1 MLIAAAVEFA
11 MVSVCMFA
19 SSAGVAI
26 AVVAV
31 IAYTVYG
38 RLNRHKLLCIQ
49 QRDILNTKLKAK
61 VASKAENDH
70 KFFEV
75 RDYLERLVEGL
86 VDGGLDDVC
95 LTPLSTHPLYMSICW
110 KYHEQLATTLT
121 AAIHS
126 IINESDEFD
135 DIPIKL
141 NTILKEVSYDVEH
154 LPELQ
159 AAQKKC
165 AVPLAEDLNEKNYED
180 LLATAILNKIVAN
193 SQTKKKVPVARTRI
207 SKFPPKQTDSNIQ
220 NSKKTEEPRKTP
232 RVSLTVEEFTEEVTT
247 TSYNT
252 YSDIEGDYDDG
263 YNEGDE
269 EDDERSQSTIG
280 MFMSN
285 AKLLRG
291 HTAPLPEFG
300 SDAVEDGSSTIDP
313 DDQGISA
320 TVDSWEDNWLF
331 QKKRVNRMSGSNN
344 YHHHPVPVPML
355 VPNPSEVTRPLI
367 GDRDA
372 DETSELSDYSNSAL
386 DELLELS
393 DFESEPLQTKRS
405 DVDTNSANGG
415 ILLFEGP
422 SSEEDNPLIWDP
434 VVEACNKHVALSQVD
449 SGQGS
454 MDHQRDFDQSIEV
467 NEKPV
472 PRPRSSLM
480 SSATDSSEVNS
491 VSSEDVNVAQE
502 DEQLPPRPGTI
513 AEREH
518 SKWEKATPLTNNPYS
533 AENIEKRKYKTL
545 FGSRSS
551 SEASLNLINGN
562 DTSSPLKIVCS
573 PSLPDTQRYGRDYYI
588 NQSGELKT
596 RQKQTKVSKLV
607 VQIGEDELEGDG
619 RRTDGVLQD
628 STPVTPQSTSSG
640 DSLAPFGTGGGQDKL
655 VRVCSWTD
663 RRDSGSGVPKSS
675 IAESADDVHHC
686 MPSVRELAK
695 QFSSHNAENTCKNP
709 SRQVHSLTAR
719 SLSREYREGLGLKVR
734 DKSGHAVQDSDDSGN
749 GSAKSEDANTVSH
762 RHLLQLA

>member
-1 MLIAAAVEFA
+1 MLIIAVIEFI

-38 RLNRHKLLCIQ
+38 RINKHKVLCIQ

-61 VASKAENDH
+61 VASKAENDQD

-95 LTPLSTHPLYMSICW
+95 LTPLSTHPQYMSICW

-141 NTILKEVSYDVEH
+141 NTILQEVSYDVEN

-193 SQTKKKVPVARTRI
+193 SQTKKKVPIGRTRI
-207 SKFPPKQTDSNIQ
+207 SKYPPKQTGLNQ
-220 NSKKTEEPRKTP
+220 NSSNSKNTKESLRTP

-269 EDDERSQSTIG
+269 EEDERSQSAIG

-300 SDAVEDGSSTIDP
+300 SDSIEDGSTIDP
-313 DDQGISA
+313 DDQGIST

-393 DFESEPLQTKRS
+393 DFESEPLQTKHS
-405 DVDTNSANGG
+405 DVDTNSTDGG

-422 SSEEDNPLIWDP
+422 SSEEDNPLNWDP
-434 VVEACNKHVALSQVD
+434 IVEACNKHVALSQVD

-454 MDHQRDFDQSIEV
+454 MDHQRDFDHSLEV

-480 SSATDSSEVNS
+480 LNTTDSEINS
-491 VSSEDVNVAQE
+491 VSSEEVNVAQE
-502 DEQLPPRPGTI
+502 DEPLPPRPGTI

-518 SKWEKATPLTNNPYS
+518 SKWEKAVPLTNNPYS
-533 AENIEKRKYKTL
+533 AENIEKRKYKSL
-545 FGSRSS
+545 YGSRSS

-562 DTSSPLKIVCS
+562 ETSGPLKIVCS
-573 PSLPDTQRYGRDYYI
+573 PSLSDTQRYGRDYYV
-588 NQSGELKT
+588 NQSRELKA

-607 VQIGEDELEGDG
+607 VQIGGDEYDHE
-619 RRTDGVLQD
+619 RRTSGTLQD
-628 STPVTPQSTSSG
+628 STPVTQESPSGG
-640 DSLAPFGTGGGQDKL
+640 DSFASFGTCGSPQRQEKL
-655 VRVCSWTD
+655 VQLCSWTD
-663 RRDSGSGVPKSS
+663 RRESGVGIPKSS
-675 IAESADDVHHC
+675 IAESAVDVHHC

-695 QFSSHNAENTCKNP
+695 QFSSK
-709 SRQVHSLTAR
+709 VHSLTAR

-734 DKSGHAVQDSDDSGN
+734 DKNGLAIQDSDDSGN
-749 GSAKSEDANTVSH
+749 GSAKSEDATTIVN
-762 RHLLQLA
+762 RQLQKA

>member
-1 MLIAAAVEFA
+1 MR
-11 MVSVCMFA
+11 S
-19 SSAGVAI
+19 
-26 AVVAV
+26 
-31 IAYTVYG
+31 
-38 RLNRHKLLCIQ
+38 HKLLCIQ

-61 VASKAENDH
+61 VASKAENDQD

-141 NTILKEVSYDVEH
+141 NTILEELSYEVEH

-193 SQTKKKVPVARTRI
+193 SQTKKKVPVRRTRI
-207 SKFPPKQTDSNIQ
+207 SKCSPKQTDSNNQ
-220 NSKKTEEPRKTP
+220 NSIDSKKTEEPRRTP

-247 TSYNT
+247 TSFNT

-300 SDAVEDGSSTIDP
+300 SDTVEDGSSTIDP

-331 QKKRVNRMSGSNN
+331 QKKRVNLMSGSNN

-405 DVDTNSANGG
+405 AVDTNSTDGG

-422 SSEEDNPLIWDP
+422 SSEEDNPLVWDP

-480 SSATDSSEVNS
+480 SNATDSEVNS
-491 VSSEDVNVAQE
+491 VSSEEVNIAQE
-502 DEQLPPRPGTI
+502 DDPLPPRPGTI

-533 AENIEKRKYKTL
+533 AENIEKRKFKSL

-573 PSLPDTQRYGRDYYI
+573 SSSVDTQRYGRDYYI
-588 NQSGELKT
+588 NQSGELKA

-607 VQIGEDELEGDG
+607 VQIGGDEFEGDG
-619 RRTDGVLQD
+619 RQIGGALQN
-628 STPVTPQSTSSG
+628 SAPITPQSPSSG
-640 DSLAPFGTGGGQDKL
+640 DSLAPFGTCGGQDKL
-655 VRVCSWTD
+655 VRVSSWTD
-663 RRDSGSGVPKSS
+663 RRESGSGVLKSS
-675 IAESADDVHHC
+675 IAESADEVHHC

-695 QFSSHNAENTCKNP
+695 QFSSNNSENTCKNP

-749 GSAKSEDANTVSH
+749 GSAKSEDANTTVSH
-762 RHLLQLA
+762 RHQLQLAQ

>member
-1 MLIAAAVEFA
+1 MIVVFA
-11 MVSVCMFA
+11 DLFRKPFPF
-19 SSAGVAI
+19 GI
-26 AVVAV
+26 LFHE
-31 IAYTVYG
+31 T
-38 RLNRHKLLCIQ
+38 HKLLCIQ

-61 VASKAENDH
+61 VASKAENDQD